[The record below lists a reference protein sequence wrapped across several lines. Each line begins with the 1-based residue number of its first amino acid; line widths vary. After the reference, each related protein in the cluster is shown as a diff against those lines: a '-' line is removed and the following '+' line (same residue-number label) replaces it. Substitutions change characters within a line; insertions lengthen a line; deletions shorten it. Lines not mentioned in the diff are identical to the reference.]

1 MNEARMINP
10 SDIRLFHF
18 GLQDVLASTEE
29 KELRKWKLKRA
40 MILSNCEH
48 TIVNIYLRL
57 PNGEVLETQSDTV
70 NYADDFVTIKGGI
83 NIPMWIISDVDA

>member
-1 MNEARMINP
+1 MNEVRMINP

-18 GLQDVLASTEE
+18 GLQDVLTSTEE

-48 TIVNIYLRL
+48 TLINIYLTL
-57 PNGEVLETQSDTV
+57 PNGQVLETQSDTV

-83 NIPMWIISDVDA
+83 TIPTWTISDVDA

>member
-1 MNEARMINP
+1 MSEVRMINP

-18 GLQDVLASTEE
+18 GMQDVLTSKEE
-29 KELRKWKLKRA
+29 NELRKWKLKRA

-48 TIVNIYLRL
+48 TIINIYMRL
-57 PNGEVLETQSDTV
+57 PNGETLETQSDTV

-83 NIPMWIISDVDA
+83 NIPTWIISDVDA